1 MKNVHK
7 LQPGSL
13 GLLNF
18 AANESCEEVQE
29 ALADLEVSDDFFDEH
44 CKHWERYAEILQ
56 DVAFVLE
63 NRLIVD
69 IESEMIK

>member
-18 AANESCEEVQE
+18 AANESCEDVQR
-29 ALADLEVSDDFFDEH
+29 ALVDLEIDPGFFDEH
-44 CKHWERYAEILQ
+44 CEKWERYAEVLQ
-56 DVAFVLE
+56 DVAISLE
-63 NRLIVD
+63 RRLIVD
-69 IESEMIK
+69 IESEIVK